1 MPKKQ
6 MHIEHVP
13 LSSDQRELYDKLKK
27 KFCEEV
33 RDVSDHPK
41 RGGASMLMELRKA
54 ANHHLLLR
62 EKYDDKKLKQMAKQ
76 ILKVRLRVLF
86 VPRYR
91 PRNYD
96 LCFLFNFFAKNNVFD
111 CVMQEPTHTECNEQ
125 FVFEDMQV
133 MNDFELHRLC
143 KQYKVRLIFTLD
155 LQMPYERYQR
165 KIK

>member
-1 MPKKQ
+1 

-76 ILKVRLRVLF
+76 ILKVRLRVVF
-86 VPRYR
+86 VR
-91 PRNYD
+91 D
-96 LCFLFNFFAKNNVFD
+96 TALEI
-111 CVMQEPTHTECNEQ
+111 MI
-125 FVFEDMQV
+125 FVF
-133 MNDFELHRLC
+133 F
-143 KQYKVRLIFTLD
+143 
-155 LQMPYERYQR
+155 
-165 KIK
+165 

>member
-1 MPKKQ
+1 MGQACSLKLCNGNDYFIKYYNDFLSLTKVLTQMPKKQ

-76 ILKVRLRVLF
+76 ILKVRLKVVF
-86 VPRYR
+86 VARYR

-96 LCFLFNFFAKNNVFD
+96 FCFLLMCLIASCRNQPILNATNNSYLKT
-111 CVMQEPTHTECNEQ
+111 C
-125 FVFEDMQV
+125 
-133 MNDFELHRLC
+133 RS
-143 KQYKVRLIFTLD
+143 
-155 LQMPYERYQR
+155 
-165 KIK
+165 

>member
-76 ILKVRLRVLF
+76 ILKVGLRVLF

-96 LCFLFNFFAKNNVFD
+96 LCFLFNF
-111 CVMQEPTHTECNEQ
+111 
-125 FVFEDMQV
+125 
-133 MNDFELHRLC
+133 
-143 KQYKVRLIFTLD
+143 
-155 LQMPYERYQR
+155 LQ
-165 KIK
+165 K

>member
-86 VPRYR
+86 VTRYR

-96 LCFLFNFFAKNNVFD
+96 LCFLLKFLQKIM
-111 CVMQEPTHTECNEQ
+111 C
-125 FVFEDMQV
+125 
-133 MNDFELHRLC
+133 
-143 KQYKVRLIFTLD
+143 LIASCRNQPILNATNTSYLKTC
-155 LQMPYERYQR
+155 RS
-165 KIK
+165 